1 MYIKL
6 TDWLCPWDL
15 PQLTDLKIGFA
26 DICSAPTAQQS
37 VSSHVALCS
46 LCRMLGRVLNR
57 FCTSYFGL

>member
-15 PQLTDLKIGFA
+15 PQLTDLKIGFT

-37 VSSHVALCS
+37 GSALT
-46 LCRMLGRVLNR
+46 L
-57 FCTSYFGL
+57 